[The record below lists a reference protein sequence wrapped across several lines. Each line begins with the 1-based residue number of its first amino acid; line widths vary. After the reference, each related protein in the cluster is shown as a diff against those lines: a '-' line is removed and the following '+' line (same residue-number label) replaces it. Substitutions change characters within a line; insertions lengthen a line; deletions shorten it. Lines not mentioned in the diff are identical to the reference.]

1 VLLKSFLDL
10 LPDIEQE
17 TPNFPPAILYNE
29 GWLLRLVVDWFY
41 HSEIHDHPLSFPGGG
56 HWFSEA
62 RLPSAFLPRF
72 NGDPLAEAHT
82 NADGVIGQFTIGSK
96 GKTDLVLKPD
106 ANHFVVLEAK
116 MYSGLSKGVTHAKYF
131 DQAARSVACMAEVL
145 KRAECTPAT
154 LSCLG
159 FHVLAPDEQIKSRT
173 FSRNIDKRSIVG
185 KVDRRVSSYEGERDD
200 WFRNWF
206 KPTMERIEIRPI
218 SWEAILN
225 LIIEKDSRTG
235 KSLEHYYA
243 QCLVFNA

>member
-1 VLLKSFLDL
+1 MFLKSFIGL
-10 LPDIEQE
+10 LNKINQV
-17 TPNFPPAILYNE
+17 TPNFPPVILYNE

-41 HSEIHDHPLSFPGGG
+41 HSKIPDHPLFFPGGG

-72 NGDPLAEAHT
+72 NGDPLAESHT
-82 NADGVIGQFTIGSK
+82 NADCVIGQFTIGSN
-96 GKTDLVLKPD
+96 GKTDLVLNPD

-116 MYSGLSKGVTHAKYF
+116 LYSGLSKGVTHAKYF

-173 FSRNIDKRSIVG
+173 FSRNIDKRSIIG
-185 KVDRRVSSYEGERDD
+185 KVERRVSSYEGKRDD

-206 KPTMERIEIRPI
+206 KPTVESIEIHPI
-218 SWEAILN
+218 SWEAILD
-225 LIIEKDSRTG
+225 LIIEKDSGTG
-235 KSLEHYYA
+235 KSLAAYYSH
-243 QCLVFNA
+243 CLAFNS